1 MIYSGGVIAKAVLRL
16 VKPLSAILLVLA
28 ALIAP
33 LVPQGRDQKS
43 PPAIEVPYKGLRYS
57 MLSRGGVT
65 VMIAPLDRAILEYST
80 AQVWVSNGSKSVV
93 RVNPQAF
100 SMSVETAGQSEPRTM
115 PGTAEGTVLNE
126 ILKRARSHDVL
137 ELVRAYEATLF
148 GFANEKSLNYYQQRK
163 QHALASAGSG
173 KMRAAATA
181 SAIILAEK
189 VLRPG
194 EVVDG
199 TVFFRTEGKHLRVA
213 SLSARLAGAV
223 FEFPQTPDS
232 IRR

>member
-1 MIYSGGVIAKAVLRL
+1 
-16 VKPLSAILLVLA
+16 
-28 ALIAP
+28 
-33 LVPQGRDQKS
+33 
-43 PPAIEVPYKGLRYS
+43 

-80 AQVWVSNGSKSVV
+80 AQVWVSNGSKGVV

-100 SMSVETAGQSEPRTM
+100 SMSVQVAGQSEPRTM
-115 PGTAEGTVLNE
+115 AGTAEGVVLSE

-137 ELVRAYEATLF
+137 ELVRAYETTLF
-148 GFANEKSLNYYQQRK
+148 GFANERSLNYYQQRK
-163 QHALASAGSG
+163 QQALAGAGR
-173 KMRAAATA
+173 MRAAATA
-181 SAIILAEK
+181 SAIILPEK

-223 FEFPQTPDS
+223 FEFPQTQ
-232 IRR
+232 

>member
-1 MIYSGGVIAKAVLRL
+1 MKRPST
-16 VKPLSAILLVLA
+16 ILLVLA

-33 LVPQGRDQKS
+33 PDAIQRERLSLAGDAQKS

-93 RVNPQAF
+93 RVSPQAF
-100 SMSVETAGQSEPRTM
+100 SMSVEAAGQSEPRTM
-115 PGTAEGTVLNE
+115 PGAAEGAVLNE
-126 ILKRARSHDVL
+126 ILKRARSHDML
-137 ELVRAYEATLF
+137 ELVKAYETMLF
-148 GFANEKSLNYYQQRK
+148 GFANERSLGYYQQRK
-163 QHALASAGSG
+163 QQALATVGGGG
-173 KMRAAATA
+173 KMRATAIA
-181 SAIILAEK
+181 SAIILPEK

-199 TVFFRTEGKHLRVA
+199 TVFFRTEGKHLRIA
-213 SLSARLAGAV
+213 LLSARLAGAV
-223 FEFPQTPDS
+223 FEFPQAQ
-232 IRR
+232 